1 MIFNQHKGAE
11 TLFFVAIMM
20 AKYYYL
26 WERKLNNM
34 KKASKILFL
43 IGGIVTILA
52 AIAFI
57 VIGIV
62 ALAAGAL
69 ATNPDAP
76 EWVTKLIQQ
85 IVADNPGFDVKKA
98 VDLLNAAGYVFVVLF
113 AFAVAAVVLSF
124 ICSSKDYRPL
134 PLLIVATAFAVVGGS
149 PLSILGGI
157 FGIINWAQE
166 RRNQAS
172 AA

>member
-1 MIFNQHKGAE
+1 
-11 TLFFVAIMM
+11 
-20 AKYYYL
+20 
-26 WERKLNNM
+26 M

-52 AIAFI
+52 AIAFL

-62 ALAAGAL
+62 AFAAGAL
-69 ATNPDAP
+69 ASSPDAP
-76 EWVTKLIQQ
+76 EWVNKLIQQ
-85 IVADNPGFDVKKA
+85 IIADNPGFDVKKA
-98 VDLLNAAGYVFVVLF
+98 VELIKIVGYIFVVLF
-113 AFAVAAVVLSF
+113 ALAVASVVLSF
-124 ICSSKDYRPL
+124 ICASKEYRPL
-134 PLLIVATAFAVVGGS
+134 PLLIVATAFAAVGGS

-166 RRNQAS
+166 RRTQAP